1 MARKRAFGEVSVL
14 PSGRYRA
21 RYTGPDG
28 KRHSAPH
35 TFDTKGDADTWLT
48 LRRAEVIREDWTAPA
63 TTGLRFGPYAA
74 KWLDDRKLKPRTRE
88 HYQSLLSGHL
98 SAFDDVP
105 LRRVTPEMVNDWHRN
120 LATGPTMKA
129 HAYSLLRTILNTA
142 VAYDLITANPCRL
155 RGAGNAKRVH
165 RVKPASL
172 PELEAIVG
180 EMPAEY
186 RAMVLLAA
194 WCALRYGELAAL
206 RRKDVEPDG
215 SVIRVRRGI
224 VHTRAGTIEGTPK
237 SDAGIRD
244 VAVPPHLAPVLV
256 DHVTKHAQPGREG
269 LLFPSRTGQALP
281 TVTLYKYWYPARA
294 AAGRDDLR
302 FHDLRHTGAV
312 LAAATGATLAELMAR
327 LGHSTPGAAMR
338 YQHAA
343 AGRDAAIAAKLS
355 ELIGGAPKEGKQKSP
370 KRRKKT
376 K

>member
-1 MARKRAFGEVSVL
+1 MFGEVSQL

-48 LRRAEVIREDWTAPA
+48 LRRAEVIREDWTPPSQ
-63 TTGLRFGPYAA
+63 TGLRFGPYAA
-74 KWLDDRKLKPRTRE
+74 KWLQGRPLKPRTRE
-88 HYQSLLSGHL
+88 HYQALLDGHL

-105 LRRVTPEMVNDWHRN
+105 LRRLTPEMVDDWHAN
-120 LATGPTMKA
+120 LDTGPTMKA
-129 HAYSLLRTILNTA
+129 HAYSLLRTILNAA
-142 VAYDLITANPCRL
+142 VARDLIAANPCRI

-165 RVKPASL
+165 KVKPASL
-172 PELEAIVG
+172 AELGAIV
-180 EMPAEY
+180 EAMPAEY
-186 RAMVLLAA
+186 RALVLLAA

-215 SVIRVRRGI
+215 TVVHVRRGI

-237 SDAGIRD
+237 SDAGHRD

-256 DHVTKHAQPGREG
+256 DHLARFTQPGPDG
-269 LLFPSRTGQALP
+269 LLFASRIGGTLP
-281 TVTLYKYWYPARA
+281 TVTLYRWYYPARE
-294 AAGRDDLR
+294 AAGRPDLR

-327 LGHSTPGAAMR
+327 LGHSTAGAALR

-343 AGRDAAIAAKLS
+343 QGRDAAIAAKLS
-355 ELIGGAPKEGKQKSP
+355 ELIGGEVPKKAKK
-370 KRRKKT
+370 KRRA
-376 K
+376 